1 MNYLLDTHI
10 LLWAAQNSR
19 KLSQKA
25 RAIIEDDN
33 NRLYFSAVSIW
44 EVAIK
49 SGLGRADF
57 QVDAALFRRALLNS
71 GYLELSVNGQHCANT
86 AYLPDIHKDPFDR
99 LLIVQSQ
106 LEGMVLLS
114 ADSKVIAYGHT
125 VLAV

>member
-1 MNYLLDTHI
+1 MKYLLDTHI
-10 LLWAAQNSR
+10 LLWAAQNSP
-19 KLSQKA
+19 KLSRKA
-25 RAIIEDDN
+25 RKIIEDEHN
-33 NRLYFSAVSIW
+33 QLYFSAASIW

-49 SGLGRADF
+49 SGLGREDF
-57 QVDAALFRRALLNS
+57 QVDAALFRRALLDN
-71 GYLELSVNGQHCANT
+71 GYLELGMNGQHCANT

-99 LLIVQSQ
+99 LLIAQSQ